1 MFDAPFR
8 HWIAPVLVAPAG
20 ALRRWGIT
28 ANQVTVA
35 GFVGGLAAA
44 AAITTGGPLIGITLW
59 LLSRLCDAIDG
70 ALARQSGGG
79 GDFGGFLDLTL
90 DMLAYSM
97 MVVAFASLDPVHG
110 TVWLLVLVGYV
121 GCITTTAV
129 LSSILERRGVAV
141 PENDRSLQFTAGFA
155 EAGEATIVYLLV
167 AILPTW
173 TGWVATGW
181 VVLLFAT
188 VIQRIAIA
196 GRLLRD

>member
-8 HWIAPVLVAPAG
+8 RFIAPALLAPVG
-20 ALRRWGIT
+20 ALRRWGVT

-44 AAITTGGPLIGITLW
+44 AAIAAGRPIVGTALW

-70 ALARQSGGG
+70 ALARESGGG
-79 GDFGGFLDLTL
+79 GDFGAFLDLTL
-90 DMLAYSM
+90 DMLAYSLM
-97 MVVAFASLDPVHG
+97 AVAFASLHPAPG
-110 TVWLLVLVGYV
+110 TIWLLVLVGYV

-129 LSSILERRGVAV
+129 LSSILERRQAAVA
-141 PENDRSLQFTAGFA
+141 ENDRSLQFTAGFA
-155 EAGEATIVYLLV
+155 EAGETTIVYLLL
-167 AILPTW
+167 AFLPTW
-173 TGWVATGW
+173 AGWVAAGW

-188 VIQRIAIA
+188 VIQRIVIA